1 MTMILQIVLTY
12 LIFIL
17 FFVMISILGAFI
29 FQILKKPV
37 KIDVKFSKPEFFF
50 INFIIGIVIYISW
63 GYITLFFDS
72 FNFYSI
78 YLPLIMIS
86 IFYALTR
93 FRKNSYSRFFNNI
106 KHYFKSNYKSLSV
119 NLFFLIAI
127 VSIQL
132 IILCPVLFENS
143 ALLSKDPYYWTKH
156 VLFLNKYGYINFEE
170 HGSTYPFGFTLYCGG
185 SLLISPD
192 FLTTYSFMKFA
203 GLPLLSIYLIILYI
217 ILKKFIRNK
226 WIIFISLVICLS
238 NIYFLYRVIMF
249 LSSAISVLI
258 ILIGIL
264 ILITKSSNILL
275 GFVISGSFLFN
286 PVYAFFLILVIGTFY
301 GIKFV
306 KNIHLR
312 KVFVKKLFLIGL
324 ISSVPLIFYTLSLF
338 LYYNSTPI
346 SVMASFLRLLDF
358 TQGTQPIF
366 TLGAIPIGEI
376 LSINL
381 LELIVYLIYLGIFH
395 FLPIMSLFLKNDFDI
410 VKEKDF
416 NLFLK
421 VAVLLTSIII
431 ITTPFLNLSLFF
443 NIFFM
448 RVLEGFNPF
457 IIIAIGLILSRV
469 HSKLIIIGTKIE
481 AKLLRFKIRNL
492 KKFLP
497 HLSKKSVSIGV
508 MLSISLLTYSYAY
521 NNFVYIYLYD
531 DSMMDCVF
539 YINQNFESNAIIGV
553 HEINDTH
560 TVYDLLQNFQL
571 VYYNQ
576 LDNWTSEEFTNFTQD
591 KNLDALIINLGFFDE
606 EFIEEFYNNTSFI
619 QVAGGRS
626 VLDYQLFEIL

>member
-1 MTMILQIVLTY
+1 MLGNVILQFLRK
-12 LIFIL
+12 LI
-17 FFVMISILGAFI
+17 
-29 FQILKKPV
+29 
-37 KIDVKFSKPEFFF
+37 KFDWQLSKLENFF
-50 INFIIGIVIYISW
+50 INFIVGVVIYVSW
-63 GYITLFFDS
+63 GYVLIFFKF
-72 FNFYSI
+72 FNIYSI
-78 YLPLIMIS
+78 YLPLIIIS
-86 IFYALTR
+86 IFYTLTH
-93 FRKNSYSRFFNNI
+93 FRKNSYNRFFDNV

-132 IILCPVLFENS
+132 IILCPVLLENS
-143 ALLSKDPYYWTKH
+143 ALLSKDPYYWTKN

-170 HGSTYPFGFTLYCGG
+170 HRSTYPFGFTLYCGG
-185 SLLISPD
+185 CLLISPD

-203 GLPLLSIYLIILYI
+203 SLPFLSIYLIILYI
-217 ILKKFIRNK
+217 ILKKFIKNK

-238 NIYFLYRVIMF
+238 NYYFLYRVIMF

-301 GIKFV
+301 GVKFV
-306 KNIHLR
+306 KSFHLR
-312 KVFVKKLFLIGL
+312 KVIVKELFLIGL
-324 ISSVPLIFYTLSLF
+324 ISSVSLIFYTLSLF

-346 SVMASFLRLLDF
+346 SVTADFLRIIDF
-358 TQGTQPIF
+358 TQGTQQIF
-366 TLGAIPIGEI
+366 TPEAIPIGEI

-395 FLPIMSLFLKNDFDI
+395 FLPIISLFLKNDFDI
-410 VKEKDF
+410 VKKKDF

-421 VAVLLTSIII
+421 VVLLLTSIII
-431 ITTPFLNLSLFF
+431 IITPFLNLSFFF

-448 RVLEGFNPF
+448 RVFEAFNPF
-457 IIIAIGLILSRV
+457 IIIAIGLIFSML

-492 KKFLP
+492 KKFFP

-539 YINQNFESNAIIGV
+539 YINQNYESNAIIGV

-576 LDNWTSEEFTNFTQD
+576 FDNLTLKEFINFTQNN
-591 KNLDALIINLGFFDE
+591 NLDGFIIKLDFFDE
-606 EFIEEFYNNTSFI
+606 EFIEEFYNNSSFI

>member
-1 MTMILQIVLTY
+1 
-12 LIFIL
+12 
-17 FFVMISILGAFI
+17 MISILGAFI
-29 FQILKKPV
+29 FQILRKRV
-37 KIDVKFSKPEFFF
+37 KIDLKFSKPEFFF
-50 INFIIGIVIYISW
+50 IYFIIGLVIYISW

-78 YLPLIMIS
+78 YLPLIIIS
-86 IFYALTR
+86 IFYALTH
-93 FRKNSYSRFFNNI
+93 FRKNSYSRFFDNI

-132 IILCPVLFENS
+132 IILCPILFENS
-143 ALLSKDPYYWTKH
+143 ALLSKDSYYWTKH

-170 HGSTYPFGFTLYCGG
+170 YGSTYPFGFTLYCGG

-203 GLPLLSIYLIILYI
+203 GLPLLSIYLIVLYI
-217 ILKKFIRNK
+217 ILKKLIKNK

-238 NIYFLYRVIMF
+238 NIYFLYRIIMF

-286 PVYAFFLILVIGTFY
+286 PVYAFFLILAIGTFY
-301 GIKFV
+301 GVKFV
-306 KNIHLR
+306 KSVHLR
-312 KVFVKKLFLIGL
+312 KVIVKELFLIGL
-324 ISSVPLIFYTLSLF
+324 ISSVPLIFYTLSLH
-338 LYYNSTPI
+338 LYYNSTPV
-346 SVMASFLRLLDF
+346 SVMTYFLKLIDF
-358 TQGTQPIF
+358 KQGTQQIF
-366 TLGAIPIGEI
+366 TPEAVPIGWI
-376 LSINL
+376 FSINL

-410 VKEKDF
+410 VKKKDF

-421 VAVLLTSIII
+421 VVVLLTSIIL
-431 ITTPFLNLSLFF
+431 ITTPFLNLSIFF

-448 RVLEGFNPF
+448 RVIEVFNPF

-481 AKLLRFKIRNL
+481 AQLLRFNIRNL
-492 KKFLP
+492 KKFFP
-497 HLSKKSVSIGV
+497 HLSKKSLSIGV

-531 DSMMDCVF
+531 DSIMDCVF
-539 YINQNFESNAIIGV
+539 YVNQEYESNAIIGV
-553 HEINDTH
+553 HEINETH
-560 TVYDLLQNFQL
+560 KVWDLLQNFQL
-571 VYYNQ
+571 NYYNQ
-576 LDNWTSEEFTNFTQD
+576 LDNWTINEYITFIQD
-591 KNLDALIINLGFFDE
+591 NNLDSFIIKLDFFDE
-606 EFIEEFYNNTSFI
+606 EFIEEFYNSSSFI
-619 QVAGGRS
+619 QVAGGRNVS
-626 VLDYQLFEIL
+626 DYQLFEIL